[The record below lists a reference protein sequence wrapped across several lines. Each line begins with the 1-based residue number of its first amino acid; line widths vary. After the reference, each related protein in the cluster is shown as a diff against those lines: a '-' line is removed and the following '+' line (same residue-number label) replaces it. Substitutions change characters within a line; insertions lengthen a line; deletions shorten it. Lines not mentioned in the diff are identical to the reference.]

1 MIHILFL
8 GGRNIAGTLKYARD
22 AFGIMHVH
30 LAAECMHVEHAPTPH
45 GGRVDGRF
53 GQFRGTLRLGHHVF
67 IHNAPCYR
75 QGRPEIDERGD
86 NHGDCVNTKR
96 FLGLFTVSLGA
107 SWVHCCP

>member
-8 GGRNIAGTLKYARD
+8 GGRNIAGALKYARD

-30 LAAECMHVEHAPTPH
+30 LAAECMHVEHAPAPH

-67 IHNAPCYR
+67 IHNAP
-75 QGRPEIDERGD
+75 
-86 NHGDCVNTKR
+86 
-96 FLGLFTVSLGA
+96 
-107 SWVHCCP
+107 